1 MNQIDQAKAI
11 ITSGLYQDNL
21 LRLVPLCDQLI
32 PTEPVLWFILKSI
45 FSSLETEYDNQAIS
59 SKRYEEVENLI
70 PKLINAIDDP
80 SIYNLNALINDFSFR
95 NS

>member
-1 MNQIDQAKAI
+1 
-11 ITSGLYQDNL
+11 
-21 LRLVPLCDQLI
+21 
-32 PTEPVLWFILKSI
+32 
-45 FSSLETEYDNQAIS
+45 
-59 SKRYEEVENLI
+59 VENLI